1 MHAFGVVARLCVAYR
16 VQSLRCA
23 AVCSAPVSRHHSL
36 WRSQQIHASSCAS
49 CERLTQCAFV
59 SSAACASPGPVRFLA
74 GG

>member
-1 MHAFGVVARLCVAYR
+1 MHSFDHSLCFAYSGS

-59 SSAACASPGPVRFLA
+59 PSAAVPSPSLRF
-74 GG
+74 G